1 MVHNK
6 CSSNVSKGLTP
17 NPFSRRWVGEC
28 SFSCSYLSV
37 PLILPGRVTINYRY
51 LEDNVII
58 FLTFQLPR
66 TLPPSPL
73 QCSLRWHVLILWSLS
88 SMGSLCYEPWIFRS
102 SLLSFCPVTLQS
114 HTVPSP
120 CWKAVLWETPTWV
133 WFGWNQFLIAGKA
146 SLMAQCLKKA
156 WHFVNKCSSL
166 DLSSSQ
172 QRSLI

>member
-1 MVHNK
+1 MFF
-6 CSSNVSKGLTP
+6 LLLLP
-17 NPFSRRWVGEC
+17 L
-28 SFSCSYLSV
+28 SFPYSPWQSDHI
-37 PLILPGRVTINYRY
+37 PIINYRY
-51 LEDNVII
+51 LEDKVII
-58 FLTFQLPR
+58 FLTFQLPH
-66 TLPPSPL
+66 TPPPSPL

-102 SLLSFCPVTLQS
+102 SLLSFCSVTLQS

-120 CWKAVLWETPTWV
+120 CWKAVLRETPTWV

-156 WHFVNKCSSL
+156 WHFVNKCSGL

-172 QRSLI
+172 QRSLINALELKCES